1 MGRSACLAALCVC
14 ILLAAVI
21 APAADWD
28 TLRAEMVERQIRA
41 RGVDDPAVLAAM
53 RKVPRH
59 LFVPEKLRRMAY
71 GDHPL
76 PIGLGQ
82 TISQPLIVAHMTSL
96 LGLKP
101 GDRVLEI
108 GTGSGYQAAVLAEMG
123 ALVYSI
129 EIVPE
134 LAQRASRVLG
144 ETGYGRVRL
153 KLGDGYKGWPGN
165 APFDAVIVTA
175 APPEIPEALVGQLKR
190 GGRLVAPVGPAGG
203 IQRLILLKKNLDGTI
218 SRKTMEPVRFVP
230 MIRGRKPGA
239 RD

>member
-14 ILLAAVI
+14 ILLAAGI

-28 TLRAEMVERQIRA
+28 TLRARMVERQIKA

-59 LFVPEKLRRMAY
+59 LFVPEKMRQMAY

-82 TISQPLIVAHMTSL
+82 TISQPLVVARMSSL
-96 LGLKP
+96 LELRP
-101 GDRVLEI
+101 GDKVLEI

-134 LAQRASRVLG
+134 LAQRAARVLG
-144 ETGYGRVRL
+144 ETGYERVRL

-190 GGRLVAPVGPAGG
+190 GGRLAAPVGPAGA

-218 SRKTMEPVRFVP
+218 SRKTMDPVRFVP
-230 MIRGRKPGA
+230 MIRGRKNGGM
-239 RD
+239 D